1 MFGLDL
7 KDARL
12 DLELLGLV
20 VDLLRLLAEGEDRKD
35 SRDDGEHGEHRC
47 SYGGELG
54 REDERHGGRLRGGE
68 PLGAASLEL
77 GSGDV
82 GPHSR
87 FRVRKLVSMGESPG
101 LSARTVPGDLSTSA
115 RAAALPSVVEVGAM
129 TTASRYATLAD
140 VLRDDE
146 ASCPGRGLPT
156 RPSTNRG
163 VPRTARRGRCWR
175 TRGTESA
182 SCSHARGELLLIV
195 GPGQSPERW

>member
-82 GPHSR
+82 GPRSR
-87 FRVRKLVSMGESPG
+87 FRVRKLVLDGREPG
-101 LSARTVPGDLSTSA
+101 
-115 RAAALPSVVEVGAM
+115 VVGQD
-129 TTASRYATLAD
+129 R
-140 VLRDDE
+140 
-146 ASCPGRGLPT
+146 PGRPEHLGAGCRATVGL
-156 RPSTNRG
+156 RG
-163 VPRTARRGRCWR
+163 GSDDDSKPVRHSGGCA
-175 TRGTESA
+175 A
-182 SCSHARGELLLIV
+182 
-195 GPGQSPERW
+195 